1 MDNPLI
7 LYQAVIAD
15 IKNIISSGQKEAY
28 NASNKAM
35 LFTYWNIGKRIVEQ
49 KLGGAERAE
58 YGSNLISVLADELTK
73 EYIFLMSGL

>member
-1 MDNPLI
+1 
-7 LYQAVIAD
+7 
-15 IKNIISSGQKEAY
+15 
-28 NASNKAM
+28 M

-73 EYIFLMSGL
+73 EYIFLMSRL